1 MFLFKTGIA
10 EGKEPSLVFALYCDT
25 EDCENVSTW
34 GLNRITVIGES
45 IIGKQTP
52 VKVSCEKY
60 ISNPNIITCNSIND
74 MLNEAYLHELS
85 LNSKTSVGKELSKVV
100 SEKLENTANNI
111 YNGGFN
117 RFFGHTFR
125 KWVRVVDNPSSM
137 LRLINHRNDRFAIK
151 ISDSSYMS
159 FKDSLREEYVKNH
172 MDGTKTIGSYQ
183 FNENG
188 DQVKWIVFKPE
199 NQEDFNKLFNHL
211 NNCNVVGIP
220 FKTENN
226 YDILVMFSKYISA
239 KIARKFAQDRLK
251 EIDITCSIL
260 PKENKVKKDKNRHGE
275 FMKLPFNGIDS
286 KIMIK
291 GKWRNDFNNLKIGFV
306 DVDSIDK
313 SVERDIV

>member
-1 MFLFKTGIA
+1 MRIGVRTVCALAIAALTAGLPGGIHA
-10 EGKEPSLVFALYCDT
+10 ESLV
-25 EDCENVSTW
+25 V
-34 GLNRITVIGES
+34 
-45 IIGKQTP
+45 
-52 VKVSCEKY
+52 
-60 ISNPNIITCNSIND
+60 
-74 MLNEAYLHELS
+74 
-85 LNSKTSVGKELSKVV
+85 
-100 SEKLENTANNI
+100 NTAQGKVRGKTINQGKVKAFLGLPYAAPPI
-111 YNGGFN
+111 GDLRWSRPSPARWKGE
-117 RFFGHTFR
+117 RDVTEFG
-125 KWVRVVDNPSSM
+125 
-137 LRLINHRNDRFAIK
+137 A
-151 ISDSSYMS
+151 
-159 FKDSLREEYVKNH
+159 KDSLREEYVKNH